1 MGDHHVAAVSD
12 ADALHQ
18 FSRALLDDIDA
29 LDRMLRDGRLEH
41 GVTRI
46 GLEQEFFLI
55 DEDGRPAP
63 IGPEVLATLNDPSF
77 TTEIGRFNLELNVD
91 PLDLGAGALTSLEHG
106 VRSALTKAR
115 AAASQHQARVMLTGV
130 LPSITLADLS
140 LDNLTPSDRYHALN
154 ARMVALAG
162 GRMRTVV
169 QGDELLQVELDSV
182 MLEACNTSIQVHLQV
197 APERLATVY
206 NIAQLVAGPVLAA
219 AVNSPLLLQRR
230 LWHESR
236 IPTFEQAVDSRPSAD
251 RARGSWQRVHFG
263 DDWVHDS
270 VLEVYRDQIARHQ
283 VLLVGDTGESS
294 LAVLDRGEVP
304 KLRALS
310 LHNGSLYRWNRL
322 CYGVSQGQPH
332 LRIEHRPLP
341 SGPTILDEVANVAF
355 FVGLVLGIEQEIG
368 DVRAQFEFADVRA
381 NFHAAAHHG
390 LEAELCWE
398 RGRRE
403 PARQLITHTLLPLA
417 ERGLHAAGVSA
428 PEIGRTLDVI
438 AARAASG
445 RTGARWQRDAWDAL
459 RGIRNPIARA
469 QTLTRAMHDRQWAV
483 EPVTAWTA
491 VSDAEQASWP
501 KHVRRV
507 QEIMSTDLFT
517 AHPDDLLDVATR
529 VMRWKHVRHVPV
541 QDDAGALVGLLSH
554 RTLLAARD
562 LPPGTSRA
570 VRDVMATEVHTVAP
584 TTRCLDALALLR
596 ERAIGCLPVVHDG
609 RLVGMVSE
617 RDFLPFAEQW
627 LARPAVASDDGSSA
641 DGDPI
646 ATD

>member
-18 FSRALLDDIDA
+18 FSRALLDDIEA

-41 GVTRI
+41 GVTRL
-46 GLEQEFFLI
+46 GLEQEFFLT
-55 DEDGRPAP
+55 DRDGRPAP

-91 PLDLGAGALTSLEHG
+91 PLVLGAGALTLLEDG
-106 VRSALTKAR
+106 LRTALAR
-115 AAASQHQARVMLTGV
+115 ARTAAAQHEALVTLAGV

-140 LDNLTPSDRYHALN
+140 LDHLTPSDRYHALN

-206 NIAQLVAGPVLAA
+206 NIAQLVTGPVLAS

-236 IPTFEQAVDSRPSAD
+236 IPTFEQSVDSRPSAD

-263 DDWVHDS
+263 NDWVHDS
-270 VLEVYRDQIARHQ
+270 VLEVYRDQVARHQ

-355 FVGLVLGIEQEIG
+355 FVGLVLGIEQEMG
-368 DVRAQFEFADVRA
+368 DVRARFDFSDVRA

-403 PARQLITHTLLPLA
+403 PARELITHTLLPLA
-417 ERGLHAAGVSA
+417 ERGLHAAGASA
-428 PEIGRTLDVI
+428 PEIGRTLEVI

-445 RTGARWQRDAWDAL
+445 RTGARWQRDAWDEL
-459 RGIRNPIARA
+459 RGIRNPVARA
-469 QTLTRAMHDRQWAV
+469 QTLTRAMHDRQWSV
-483 EPVTAWTA
+483 EPVTAWTHISA
-491 VSDAEQASWP
+491 TERDQWP
-501 KHVRRV
+501 AHVHSV

-517 AHPDDLLDVATR
+517 VHPDDLLDVASS
-529 VMRWKHVRHVPV
+529 VMRWKHIRHVPV

-562 LPPGTSRA
+562 QPHGSARA
-570 VRDVMATEVHTVAP
+570 VREVMATTVHTVAP
-584 TTRCLDALALLR
+584 TTSCLDALAQLR
-596 ERAIGCLPVVHDG
+596 DHAVGCLPVVHDG

-617 RDFLPFAEQW
+617 RDFLPFAAQW
-627 LARPAVASDDGSSA
+627 LAHRRAERDASD
-641 DGDPI
+641 
-646 ATD
+646 